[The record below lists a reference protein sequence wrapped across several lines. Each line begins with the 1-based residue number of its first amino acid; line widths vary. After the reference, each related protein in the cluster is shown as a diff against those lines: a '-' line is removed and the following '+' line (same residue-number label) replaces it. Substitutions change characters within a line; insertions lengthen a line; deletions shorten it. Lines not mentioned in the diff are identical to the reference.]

1 MKITNLSLTI
11 FSTIVNW
18 STGIFFFVCLQPL
31 SSLSWIDPGVEES
44 HRCRRHRANGKRFQ
58 TMGQRFGGF
67 GFGGGQWAVRK
78 KVMTATNN

>member
-18 STGIFFFVCLQPL
+18 STGIFLFVFNHCPVF
-31 SSLSWIDPGVEES
+31 WIDPGVEES